1 MALLD
6 VFGGRTAQWRAVMC
20 SSSSAEVGR
29 SRMKAEQMTQTGTP
43 TGWQDYTE
51 LEKLA
56 RALADKVRLNIVRIL
71 ANSQEVNVTDL
82 TQQLLISQPL
92 VSWHLAILRRN
103 GLVRT
108 RRQGRQVYCS
118 LDVARCQQSLRQL
131 GDVVNGVPLSPA
143 AGVAPSAA
151 GAPTGEPGALNTSSA
166 PGSPGS
172 PGTSPGKPADA
183 RPVRQF

>member
-1 MALLD
+1 E
-6 VFGGRTAQWRAVMC
+6 R
-20 SSSSAEVGR
+20 
-29 SRMKAEQMTQTGTP
+29 MTQTGTP
-43 TGWQDYTE
+43 TGWQDYIE
-51 LEKLA
+51 LEKLT

-118 LDVARCQQSLRQL
+118 LDAARCQQSLRQL
-131 GDVVNGVPLSPA
+131 GDVINGAPASATTAPASAPATGETGDPSLRASDA
-143 AGVAPSAA
+143 AGE
-151 GAPTGEPGALNTSSA
+151 PTG
-166 PGSPGS
+166 
-172 PGTSPGKPADA
+172 
-183 RPVRQF
+183 

>member
-1 MALLD
+1 
-6 VFGGRTAQWRAVMC
+6 
-20 SSSSAEVGR
+20 
-29 SRMKAEQMTQTGTP
+29 MTQPGTP

-51 LEKLA
+51 LEKLT

-118 LDVARCQQSLRQL
+118 LDVARCQQSLEQL
-131 GDVVNGVPLSPA
+131 SGVISGAPA
-143 AGVAPSAA
+143 VPASAAAPASALAPASETDDPSLRPSTSGTAPS
-151 GAPTGEPGALNTSSA
+151 TT
-166 PGSPGS
+166 
-172 PGTSPGKPADA
+172 TTGKPAGKPNTKPA
-183 RPVRQF
+183 RQF

>member
-1 MALLD
+1 E
-6 VFGGRTAQWRAVMC
+6 R
-20 SSSSAEVGR
+20 
-29 SRMKAEQMTQTGTP
+29 MTQTGTP
-43 TGWQDYTE
+43 TGWQDYIE
-51 LEKLA
+51 LEKLT

-118 LDVARCQQSLRQL
+118 LDAARCQQCIQWL
-131 GDVVNGVPLSPA
+131 GAVISGAPLQAPTVTPA
-143 AGVAPSAA
+143 NPANPSGATAIGAQGAQGVA
-151 GAPTGEPGALNTSSA
+151 
-166 PGSPGS
+166 
-172 PGTSPGKPADA
+172 GKPADA
-183 RPVRQF
+183 RPAKQF

>member
-1 MALLD
+1 MYLAGD
-6 VFGGRTAQWRAVMC
+6 QHSVVRIRA
-20 SSSSAEVGR
+20 SPR
-29 SRMKAEQMTQTGTP
+29 RLKAERMTQTGTP
-43 TGWQDYTE
+43 TGWQDYIE
-51 LEKLA
+51 LEKLT

-131 GDVVNGVPLSPA
+131 GDVISGAPATSAASSPA
-143 AGVAPSAA
+143 TVVTPVGEADATTTSGTAA
-151 GAPTGEPGALNTSSA
+151 
-166 PGSPGS
+166 
-172 PGTSPGKPADA
+172 GKPAGA
-183 RPVRQF
+183 KPAQQF

>member
-1 MALLD
+1 MYLAG
-6 VFGGRTAQWRAVMC
+6 VQHSVVRIRAPPH
-20 SSSSAEVGR
+20 R
-29 SRMKAEQMTQTGTP
+29 LKAERMTQTGTP
-43 TGWQDYTE
+43 TGWQDYIE
-51 LEKLA
+51 LEKLT

-118 LDVARCQQSLRQL
+118 LDAARCQQSLRQL
-131 GDVVNGVPLSPA
+131 GDVIRGAPA
-143 AGVAPSAA
+143 ASAA
-151 GAPTGEPGALNTSSA
+151 EGSPVTVAASAGEAEAANTPGTAAGKPTGA
-166 PGSPGS
+166 
-172 PGTSPGKPADA
+172 KPAQ
-183 RPVRQF
+183 QF

>member
-1 MALLD
+1 
-6 VFGGRTAQWRAVMC
+6 
-20 SSSSAEVGR
+20 
-29 SRMKAEQMTQTGTP
+29 MTQTGTP
-43 TGWQDYTE
+43 TGWQDYIE
-51 LEKLA
+51 LEKIT

-118 LDVARCQQSLRQL
+118 LDAARCQQSLRQL
-131 GDVVNGVPLSPA
+131 GDVISGAPA
-143 AGVAPSAA
+143 TSAAASAPATAVAPVGEADAA
-151 GAPTGEPGALNTSSA
+151 NTS
-166 PGSPGS
+166 
-172 PGTSPGKPADA
+172 GTAAGKPAEA
-183 RPVRQF
+183 KPAQQF

>member
-1 MALLD
+1 MYLAGD
-6 VFGGRTAQWRAVMC
+6 QHSVVRIRA
-20 SSSSAEVGR
+20 SPR
-29 SRMKAEQMTQTGTP
+29 RLKAERMMQTGTP
-43 TGWQDYTE
+43 TGWQDYIE
-51 LEKLA
+51 LEKLT

-131 GDVVNGVPLSPA
+131 GDVIRGAPATPTAEASPA
-143 AGVAPSAA
+143 TAVAPVGEAEAANTSGAAA
-151 GAPTGEPGALNTSSA
+151 GTPTGA
-166 PGSPGS
+166 
-172 PGTSPGKPADA
+172 KPAQ
-183 RPVRQF
+183 QF